1 MDTKKLYR
9 MFHEC
14 YEDKIKVDEV
24 ITFVRSNSTNVEQQ
38 VILFSEYQSSFFLI
52 YWSTKRQ
59 NYLMIAMSVIRD
71 KLVIQKLKFS
81 QVKCQVKCCCIL
93 QPIVL
98 ASYSVMAQF

>member
-38 VILFSEYQSSFFLI
+38 VIFFSEYQSSFFI
-52 YWSTKRQ
+52 IDWPTKRQ
-59 NYLMIAMSVIRD
+59 NYLMIVMSVIRD

-81 QVKCQVKCCCIL
+81 QVKCYNYRQYWVAFCNK
-93 QPIVL
+93 
-98 ASYSVMAQF
+98 